1 MTVSSVGGDGAP
13 LDPPQEGRL
22 VLFVDGEATTLR
34 ALHHVLRF
42 VARKFD
48 RNKVAK
54 QRLAQFAVTGFVYN
68 SYT

>member
-1 MTVSSVGGDGAP
+1 M
-13 LDPPQEGRL
+13 
-22 VLFVDGEATTLR
+22 LFVDGEATTLR